1 MRESLH
7 LKQVNNV
14 YTGNQTENSGHQ
26 HFTHSFS
33 KDEDITISDIDNRGY
48 YGVASPVP
56 A

>member
-14 YTGNQTENSGHQ
+14 CTGNQTENSGHQ
-26 HFTHSFS
+26 YFTRSFS
-33 KDEDITISDIDNRGY
+33 KDEDITISYNREY